1 MSQQFHKYHGAGN
14 DFIIIDNRQ
23 KPFKPD
29 SNVIEGLCR
38 RKFGIGADGL
48 MLLEKSA
55 EADFYMR
62 YFNSDGKESTMCGN
76 GGRCIVAFARDLGII
91 DRNTQFLASDG
102 EHKALI
108 KEDNLIALKM
118 QDVERVKIFDDH
130 FFVDTGSPHYV
141 RFVDNLSKV
150 PVYEEGKKIRYN
162 TGISE
167 TGTNVN
173 FVSFEKEGLISIRT
187 YERGVENETLACG
200 TGAVAS
206 AISACLHSHTDK
218 NSYTVNAMGG
228 RLHVSFEPAGGNR
241 FTNVWLTGP
250 AEYVFEGSFPRDSLI
265 KKDDK

>member
-14 DFIIIDNRQ
+14 DFILIDNRQ
-23 KPFKPD
+23 NTFIPD
-29 SNVIEGLCR
+29 NNVVERLCR

-48 MLLEKSA
+48 MLLESSG

-76 GGRCIVAFARDLGII
+76 GGRCIVAFAHDLGII
-91 DRNTQFLASDG
+91 DRKTLFLATDG
-102 EHKALI
+102 AHEAVI
-108 KEDNLIALKM
+108 RDDNLIALKM
-118 QDVERVKIFDDH
+118 QDVERVKTSDDH
-130 FFVDTGSPHYV
+130 YFMDTGSPHYV

-150 PVYEEGKKIRYN
+150 PVYEEGRKIRYN

-206 AISACLHSHTDK
+206 AISAYLRSQTDK
-218 NSYTVNAMGG
+218 TSYTINALGG
-228 RLHVSFEPAGGNR
+228 RLEVSFEPTENR
-241 FTNVWLTGP
+241 FTNVWLIGP
-250 AEYVFEGSFPRDSLI
+250 AEFVFSGNFFLQEV
-265 KKDDK
+265 DKRV